1 MKFIQ
6 LLQIIFIKQQVLLS
20 EQWGFV
26 LKVFCTI
33 SVKWLTITF
42 AIILEDFCLT
52 LETARFWWKL
62 RTWLCQTN
70 FKEPNPSTKF
80 SGKVFK
86 NCIQCSV
93 KINLPNLNDIK
104 GYLYKNRSYYIFFG
118 MSFFIGIIIG
128 IILSFT
134 NESFYELL
142 SSNKKLVFTIMNGT
156 IDYLAFFWKVLIQ
169 FFCPLVLLLVL
180 NLNYY
185 LGLLSYLFVG
195 YQAGAMVI
203 SYSAIITSYGFSG
216 IFNVFCL
223 LLPINII
230 YFACL
235 IFYGVTCRTR
245 SKQALFDKRFAS
257 GFDND
262 FHTKTI
268 VAIVFVVLLSFLAS
282 VVIPLTLKT
291 FTYIIF

>member
-1 MKFIQ
+1 M
-6 LLQIIFIKQQVLLS
+6 
-20 EQWGFV
+20 
-26 LKVFCTI
+26 
-33 SVKWLTITF
+33 
-42 AIILEDFCLT
+42 
-52 LETARFWWKL
+52 
-62 RTWLCQTN
+62 
-70 FKEPNPSTKF
+70 
-80 SGKVFK
+80 
-86 NCIQCSV
+86 
-93 KINLPNLNDIK
+93 KINLPNSNDIK
-104 GYLYKNRSYYIFFG
+104 SYLYKNRSYYIYFG

-128 IILSFT
+128 IVLSFT

-185 LGLLSYLFVG
+185 LGILSYLFVA
-195 YQAGAMVI
+195 YQAGAMVV

-235 IFYGVTCRTR
+235 IFYGVTCRVR
-245 SKQALFDKRFAS
+245 SKEALLDKRFAS

-262 FHTKTI
+262 FHIKTI
-268 VAIVFVVLLSFLAS
+268 VAIVFVVLLSLLAS